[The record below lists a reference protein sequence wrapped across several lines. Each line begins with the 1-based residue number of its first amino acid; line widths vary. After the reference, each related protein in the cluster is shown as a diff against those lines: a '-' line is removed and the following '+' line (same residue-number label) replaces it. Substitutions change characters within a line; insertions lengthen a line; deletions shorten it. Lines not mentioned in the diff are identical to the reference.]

1 MKVLL
6 ILPYLGKLPE
16 YFPAFTHSLN
26 GFRNENLIDVLI
38 ITDDDSIS
46 DYILPSFVRVQ
57 KTTYKT
63 LDERFYSSCGARIY
77 SSYKLCDYKPL
88 YGSVFKEECRGYEY
102 WGYCDVDTML
112 GDLVG
117 WLNSINF
124 TSYDR
129 IGRYGH
135 FTLYRNTPQITE
147 LWKNKVDG
155 SITVDRVLRTTF
167 PCYFD
172 ESGMNQICEASG
184 IKFFSYNHVA
194 NVEALENLH
203 FKTKEKLCQL
213 FVWENGQTFIY
224 SRKDGKIIKEEYA
237 YIHYPYRKGL
247 VVQEKLGDA
256 VLLTHEGFYN
266 FDINR
271 IDEYFGKYGRDD
283 NHEEHHLFHKSQYG
297 KWKANRYKRF
307 FFEIKRLGVLR
318 TVMNITYRLRT
329 TKIKN
334 LFYRN

>member
-1 MKVLL
+1 
-6 ILPYLGKLPE
+6 
-16 YFPAFTHSLN
+16 
-26 GFRNENLIDVLI
+26 
-38 ITDDDSIS
+38 
-46 DYILPSFVRVQ
+46 
-57 KTTYKT
+57 
-63 LDERFYSSCGARIY
+63 
-77 SSYKLCDYKPL
+77 
-88 YGSVFKEECRGYEY
+88 
-102 WGYCDVDTML
+102 ML

-224 SRKDGKIIKEEYA
+224 SRKDGKIIISIELMS
-237 YIHYPYRKGL
+237 I
-247 VVQEKLGDA
+247 LGNM
-256 VLLTHEGFYN
+256 EGMIIMKSIIYSISRN
-266 FDINR
+266 MVN
-271 IDEYFGKYGRDD
+271 GRLIGIRDFS
-283 NHEEHHLFHKSQYG
+283 LK
-297 KWKANRYKRF
+297 
-307 FFEIKRLGVLR
+307 
-318 TVMNITYRLRT
+318 
-329 TKIKN
+329 
-334 LFYRN
+334 